1 MNAMTSPP
9 SATTVTAHAAGL
21 RAVERA
27 IAEPAPNAAAMMLRE
42 TDEQNRLADRIAS
55 DVLAYLERQAGHT
68 APALREP
75 PKPHNGGS
83 LAAHMHAQAC
93 LTAKLR
99 RIADACAN
107 LAKIG

>member
-1 MNAMTSPP
+1 MNTPAETTI
-9 SATTVTAHAAGL
+9 SARSAGL
-21 RAVERA
+21 RAVEYA
-27 IAEPAPNAAAMMLRE
+27 TMNPPGSPPNAATMMLSE

-75 PKPHNGGS
+75 PKPHNGGA

-93 LTAKLR
+93 LTAKMR

>member
-1 MNAMTSPP
+1 M
-9 SATTVTAHAAGL
+9 TVTTISASAAGL
-21 RAVERA
+21 RAVEA
-27 IAEPAPNAAAMMLRE
+27 ALPEPAPSAATMMLRE
-42 TDEQNRLADRIAS
+42 TDEQNRFADRIAS

-75 PKPHNGGS
+75 PKPHNGGA